1 MRCFRQS
8 CRAQR
13 RIIRSSLFLSLCAC
27 LAVHAQDAAPEP
39 AAAGTLLNPSS
50 FTITG
55 HLQTPGH
62 LFTRELA
69 LRHIAEQIERKRA
82 EEAARSPLEPFWK
95 ASFWQSPLWAFIPL
109 PTRHLR
115 ITDDDP
121 FFTPAYMT
129 VTSRQDDY
137 EMKRAEK
144 AGLSLFE
151 R

>member
-1 MRCFRQS
+1 MRSVLVF
-8 CRAQR
+8 
-13 RIIRSSLFLSLCAC
+13 SLCAC
-27 LAVHAQDAAPEP
+27 LAAHAQDVAPERP
-39 AAAGTLLNPSS
+39 VESSLLNPSS

-55 HLQTPGH
+55 HLHTPGH
-62 LFTRELA
+62 SFTRELA

-82 EEAARSPLEPFWK
+82 EETARSPLEPFWK

-109 PTRHLR
+109 PTRHPR

-137 EMKRAEK
+137 KMKRAEK
-144 AGLSLFE
+144 AGQAIFE